1 MLNGQVAQYAIKPF
15 GDPGPTGEGR
25 WCEREILCT
34 LRPPSPPNL
43 PESELA
49 AWKDIGA
56 LVLMTWLYM
65 GPYIYIY
72 TYASMLDIVTHFMME
87 SWWHHSAGC
96 LWKKL
101 PSITGQDPCPIVSTF
116 DYASTFARR
125 DAAYKVMA
133 YRKEQGTFQLGGLTQ
148 LDSRNDFGAIWCCW
162 WLLSFVRGQQWDN
175 EDVY

>member
-72 TYASMLDIVTHFMME
+72 IHLCFNAGYCHSFYDGIMVTSLSWVLVEEVTLDHWAGSLPNSLHVWLCKYFCQARCCLQSHGISKGTRHF
-87 SWWHHSAGC
+87 SVGR
-96 LWKKL
+96 
-101 PSITGQDPCPIVSTF
+101 F
-116 DYASTFARR
+116 
-125 DAAYKVMA
+125 DAA
-133 YRKEQGTFQLGGLTQ
+133 
-148 LDSRNDFGAIWCCW
+148 W
-162 WLLSFVRGQQWDN
+162 
-175 EDVY
+175 

>member
-25 WCEREILCT
+25 WKDVKGRYCVQ

-56 LVLMTWLYM
+56 LVLMTWLN
-65 GPYIYIY
+65 
-72 TYASMLDIVTHFMME
+72 TYVSMLDIVTHFMME